1 MAFGWKLYGDGS
13 TPPMGEAVAPDERLS
28 WPRTVGIGAQH
39 VVAMFGATFVFP
51 LIMGLD
57 PNLAIMM
64 SGIATILFLLIVRN
78 RIPSY
83 LGTSASFVGGVAA
96 IRLNG
101 GDSSDVVGAILVAG
115 VVLALV
121 GVLIHF
127 AGIGVVNK
135 VLPPA
140 VTGAVVM
147 LIGFNLAPVAAGIY
161 WPQDQ
166 WVALAVMAFVI
177 VCSLALRGFMARI
190 SILLGLVFGY
200 LLSVLLDVTS
210 GTITSKLPGQNLLDA
225 EGNVCDPESTYC
237 VATAFPHDRIN
248 FDLVGQADWFGLP
261 DFTAPSFSLKFS
273 LLVLPA
279 VIALVAENA
288 GHVKAVAE
296 MTKRNLDP
304 YLGRAIAA
312 DGIGTVVASAVGGSP
327 TTTYAENIGV
337 MAATRVYS
345 TAAYYVAAI
354 VAILLGLI
362 PKFGALISIVP
373 GGVLG
378 GITVVLYGMI
388 GLLGAKIWKENRVDF
403 ANPINLVPLAAG
415 IIIGIGNVT
424 LQITDN
430 FPLTGIA
437 LGSIV
442 AVVAWHVARVIAP
455 ADMRLALT
463 REGSHPAAAS
473 TLGHGADLGGSD
485 PSSVDE
491 VTGDDVRLEAD
502 AARDEATRHDTPG
515 APGR

>member
-1 MAFGWKLYGDGS
+1 MAFGWKLYGDGK
-13 TPPMGEAVAPDERLS
+13 TPPLGEAVAPDERLS

-51 LIMGLD
+51 IVMGLD

-64 SGIATILFLLIVRN
+64 SGVATIIFLLIVKN
-78 RIPSY
+78 RVPSY
-83 LGTSASFVGGVAA
+83 LGTSAAFVGGVAA
-96 IRLNG
+96 IRANG
-101 GDSSDVVGAILVAG
+101 GDSSDVVGALLVAG

-121 GVLIHF
+121 GLLIHF
-127 AGIGVVNK
+127 AGLGVINR

-147 LIGFNLAPVAAGIY
+147 LIGFNLAPVAAGVY

-166 WVALAVMAFVI
+166 WVALATMAFVI
-177 VCSLALRGFMARI
+177 VASLALRGFLARI
-190 SILLGLVFGY
+190 SILLGLIFGY
-200 LLSVLLDVTS
+200 LLSVLLDATA
-210 GTITSKLPGQNLLDA
+210 GQITSVDGTGA
-225 EGNVCDPESTYC
+225 VSTR
-237 VATAFPHDRIN
+237 DRIN
-248 FDLVGQADWFGLP
+248 FDSVAGADWFGFP
-261 DFTAPSFSLKFS
+261 DFTGPSFSLNFS
-273 LLVLPA
+273 LLVIPA

-288 GHVKAVAE
+288 GHVKAVSE
-296 MTKRNLDP
+296 MTKRDLDP
-304 YLGRAIAA
+304 YMGRAVAA
-312 DGIGTVVASAVGGSP
+312 DGIATVVATSVGGSP

-345 TAAYYVAAI
+345 TAAYYVAAL

-362 PKFGALISIVP
+362 PKFGALINIVP

-424 LQITDN
+424 LTFTDEYVLN
-430 FPLTGIA
+430 GIA

-442 AVVAWHVARVIAP
+442 AVVAWHVARALAP
-455 ADMRLALT
+455 AEMKAALL
-463 REGSHPAAAS
+463 REGAHPAAGS
-473 TLGHGADLGGSD
+473 TFGHGVGDEVSSD

-491 VTGDDVRLEAD
+491 VGRPGVLDGK
-502 AARDEATRHDTPG
+502 TPG
-515 APGR
+515 SDAHRR